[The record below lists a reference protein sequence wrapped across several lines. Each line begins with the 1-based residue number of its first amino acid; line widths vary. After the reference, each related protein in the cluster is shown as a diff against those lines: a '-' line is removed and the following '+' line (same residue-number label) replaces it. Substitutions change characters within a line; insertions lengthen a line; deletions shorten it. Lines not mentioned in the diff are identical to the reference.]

1 MLKEHLSGCRVITP
15 QRSVLRQK
23 SLSIFINDLDTKNGS
38 VLNVIT
44 STDNIQEE
52 LEYNSG
58 YTSEYH

>member
-23 SLSIFINDLDTKNGS
+23 SLNIFINDLDTKNGS

-44 STDNIQEE
+44 SSCKALTIFKK
-52 LEYNSG
+52 S
-58 YTSEYH
+58 